1 MSDNSGFDMD
11 GLAGKLMV
19 AVILIAA
26 FIVLAPILFRVVLE
40 LAPAV
45 AILTLIFWIL
55 RGLVKKF
62 VG

>member
-1 MSDNSGFDMD
+1 MRDNSGFDVD

-55 RGLVKKF
+55 RGLIKKF